1 MFSTIVM
8 IKHKISISFFSFC
21 SLLYTQHALAIDPDY
36 INQITCKNWRVQ
48 LKDPMA
54 FPSFVNTA
62 PFKKE
67 FKQTKNSD
75 EDEGDYYSEI
85 FKPRLP
91 HKIFNSQILSVTSD
105 AGYGGEWVS
114 AGFSVELKGNFQ
126 QTLNQAKTHLNVSQ
140 WQTTTE
146 QYEDEHGRRI
156 TQKVYYAI
164 QPYIKAQQARYVRL
178 SQDSKTNVIEFG
190 CRAIEGDIP
199 MFINDM
205 RN

>member
-1 MFSTIVM
+1 MP
-8 IKHKISISFFSFC
+8 HRKISISFLSLC
-21 SLLYTQHALAIDPDY
+21 SVLFTQDALAIDAEY
-36 INQITCKNWRVQ
+36 IDQITCKNWRVQ
-48 LKDPMA
+48 LKEPMD
-54 FPSFVNTA
+54 FPSFVSTS

-75 EDEGDYYSEI
+75 EDEGDYYTDI

-105 AGYGGEWVS
+105 GGYGGEWNS
-114 AGFSVELKGNFQ
+114 TGFSVELKGNFQ
-126 QTLNQAKTHLNVSQ
+126 QTLQLAKTHLKVNQ
-140 WQTTTE
+140 WQTATE
-146 QYEDEHGRRI
+146 YHTDAYGRPLSQ
-156 TQKVYYAI
+156 QKVYYAI

-178 SQDSKTNVIEFG
+178 SQNSKTNIIEFG

-205 RN
+205 RNN